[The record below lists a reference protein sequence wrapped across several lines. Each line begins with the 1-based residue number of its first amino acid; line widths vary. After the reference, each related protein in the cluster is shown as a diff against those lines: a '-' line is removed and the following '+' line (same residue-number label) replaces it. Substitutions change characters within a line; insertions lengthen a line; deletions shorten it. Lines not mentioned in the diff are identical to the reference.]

1 MLVRIKGKTINQQI
15 HFEIPSLYFDSK
27 SYVALQQIVIDFK
40 KIQSSINGQLSS
52 SLIDR
57 SQLNPDQVLADFQ
70 QLIETKTLVY
80 QPTHLQYYKIQRMD
94 LMSSEFKISFR
105 EKTQKRE
112 IETIE
117 LLLHILDARVQS
129 RLEQSIH

>member
-57 SQLNPDQVLADFQ
+57 NQLNPDQVLADFQ
-70 QLIETKTLVY
+70 QLYETKTLIY

>member
-1 MLVRIKGKTINQQI
+1 MLVRIKGKPINQQI

-27 SYVALQQIVIDFK
+27 SYVELQQIVIDFK

-70 QLIETKTLVY
+70 QLNETKTLIY

-105 EKTQKRE
+105 ENTQKKRN
-112 IETIE
+112 
-117 LLLHILDARVQS
+117 
-129 RLEQSIH
+129 

>member
-1 MLVRIKGKTINQQI
+1 MLVRIKAKTINQQI
-15 HFEIPSLYFDSK
+15 YFEIPSLYFDSK

-40 KIQSSINGQLSS
+40 TIQSSINGQLSS

-70 QLIETKTLVY
+70 QLNETKTLIY

-105 EKTQKRE
+105 ENTQKRE

>member
-1 MLVRIKGKTINQQI
+1 MLVRIKAKTINQQI

-70 QLIETKTLVY
+70 QLIETKTLIY

-105 EKTQKRE
+105 ENKQKRE

>member
-1 MLVRIKGKTINQQI
+1 MLVRIKGKTIDQQI

-40 KIQSSINGQLSS
+40 KIQSPINGQLSS

-70 QLIETKTLVY
+70 QLNETKTLIY

>member
-1 MLVRIKGKTINQQI
+1 MT
-15 HFEIPSLYFDSK
+15 S
-27 SYVALQQIVIDFK
+27 K
-40 KIQSSINGQLSS
+40 KIQSSVNGQLSS

-70 QLIETKTLVY
+70 QLNETKTLIY